1 MRYHSD
7 RCGDRPEDGP
17 PDTSSPTKRITG
29 GHPIP
34 SPSTP
39 IPGARPRGR
48 VAIAAETARSILA
61 GPTVP
66 ANGAARLVLI
76 ASVTLST
83 GALAGGVIDLATAPL
98 VYHGA
103 DEGSRAGQSLAS
115 GGGVLGSSACLL
127 TGAAFADPF
136 GREGAGALYLAG
148 ATTDTGEEALNTVDY
163 RIFGSQAGGSLGAAV
178 SAGGDVNDDGIPD
191 FVVGGWSIDVDG
203 RVDCGAAYLYLGDPT
218 LDGWDLPAQAFT
230 SIAGRDPEDHL
241 GWAVDLTGDLDGDG
255 VADLVVGAPLGEGL
269 GLATGEVFVFFGG
282 AGFPSGA
289 LDPLDADVHL
299 VIGETTAGFGQA
311 LAVGDLDGD
320 EIDDLLV
327 GAPGKDF
334 SGRANAGAV
343 YGFLGRASW
352 PSLLQAPG
360 DADLV
365 IMGAFGPD
373 GFGAVLDV
381 VGDINDDGT
390 DDLVVGAPFA
400 PVGGNGLAGRA
411 YVFGGGAFTPPLT
424 LDARDDA
431 DSVLRGTARGDVA
444 GVAVAGV
451 GDLTGDGIADFVVGA
466 PGYDPAGVA
475 DAGGAFFFAGSAA
488 GFPSTGDLPSV
499 AAWVYVGASEG
510 EEAGAAVCGLGD
522 FDGDS
527 VDDLAIGAP
536 GRDFGSLE
544 RAGGVY
550 VVRGA
555 PVVAVPGVADAG
567 PFLGTP
573 RPNPFRSSVA
583 LAVGPD
589 AETARVVDVAGRLVR
604 SLPVGDRRLVW
615 DGRDAEGRSLAP
627 GVYWIE
633 ARDAGGGTART
644 RVVLTR

>member
-1 MRYHSD
+1 MLLLL
-7 RCGDRPEDGP
+7 
-17 PDTSSPTKRITG
+17 
-29 GHPIP
+29 
-34 SPSTP
+34 
-39 IPGARPRGR
+39 
-48 VAIAAETARSILA
+48 AA
-61 GPTVP
+61 
-66 ANGAARLVLI
+66 
-76 ASVTLST
+76 
-83 GALAGGVIDLATAPL
+83 GALPIDARAGGEIDLGTASL
-98 VYHGA
+98 TYHGA
-103 DEGSRAGQSLAS
+103 DQGSRAGQSLAS

-136 GREGAGALYLAG
+136 GRDGAGALYLAG
-148 ATTDTGEEALNTVDY
+148 ATTDVGEQALNTVDY
-163 RIFGSQAGGSLGAAV
+163 RIFGSQAGGSIGAAV

-299 VIGETTAGFGQA
+299 VIGETTSGFGQA
-311 LAVGDLDGD
+311 LTVGDLDGD
-320 EIDDLLV
+320 GVDDLLV

-352 PSLLQAPG
+352 PALLEAES
-360 DADLV
+360 DADLT
-365 IMGAFGPD
+365 ILGAFGPD
-373 GFGAVLDV
+373 GFGAALDV
-381 VGDINDDGT
+381 VGDVNDDGV

-400 PVGGNGLAGRA
+400 PVSGNDLAGRA
-411 YVFGGGAFTPPLT
+411 YVFGGGSFTPPLT

-431 DSVLRGTARGDVA
+431 DTVLRGTARGDVA

-451 GDLTGDGIADFVVGA
+451 GDLTGDGIDDFVVGA
-466 PGYDPAGVA
+466 PGYDPSGVA

-488 GFPSTGDLPSV
+488 FPSTGSLPSV

-510 EEAGAAVCGLGD
+510 DEAGAAVCGLGD

-527 VDDLAIGAP
+527 LDDLAIGAP
-536 GRDFGSLE
+536 GRDFGSLD
-544 RAGGVY
+544 RAGAVH

-555 PVVAVPGVADAG
+555 PVVSVPAGVDG
-567 PFLGTP
+567 IPMLGTP
-573 RPNPFRSSVA
+573 RPNPFRSSVG
-583 LAVGPD
+583 LAIGPGID
-589 AETARVVDVAGRLVR
+589 GARVVDVAGRHVR
-604 SLPVGDRRLVW
+604 SLRLTGRRLTW
-615 DGRDAEGRSLAP
+615 DGRDEVGRALSP

-633 ARDAGGGTART
+633 AQDDHGGQART